1 MKKILKGSSPIMR
14 EKVPGISDYRKEDGQ
29 PSHKFDTAMGGKCR
43 SNKNFVAHCV
53 VQDFP
58 FS

>member
-1 MKKILKGSSPIMR
+1 MR